1 MYSIIKSCYQHF
13 VMHCSSQGYI
23 EKNGEGL
30 CYVEKIYIYIR
41 SIRRE
46 ICMDSPLRKAPVA
59 SVLRA
64 LLWHNL

>member
-1 MYSIIKSCYQHF
+1 
-13 VMHCSSQGYI
+13 MHCSSQGYI
-23 EKNGEGL
+23 EKNGEGP

-46 ICMDSPLRKAPVA
+46 FCKDSPLRKAPVA